1 MTTEKTEA
9 FIADLLNAH
18 PAVAAAL
25 LATNPDD
32 EILTLLVREIC
43 AGAPAI
49 EGDELDQQAEL
60 AERLAVAGGLNAED
74 AELECQLSEADQ
86 ERWKRIFE
94 PL

>member
-32 EILTLLVREIC
+32 HILALVVREIC
-43 AGAPAI
+43 AGTPAI

-60 AERLAVAGGLNAED
+60 AERLAVAAGLNSED
-74 AELECQLSEADQ
+74 AELDCQLSEPDQ
-86 ERWKRIFE
+86 ERWKKVFD